1 MIKIITDSVAT
12 LPEEMTAGADIEVV
26 TLYVNHEGTEHADVD
41 IDLDDFYSRIYGM
54 VDNLP
59 TSSQPSQHAFEEAF
73 ERCAKNGDEV
83 LGIFIST
90 GLSGTYDGALRAARS
105 VESRNIDFRYR
116 MVDSRSCGFDEGA
129 VVLAAADAVR
139 SGKTLDECAQIA
151 AEAVACTR
159 FLFTPETLTFLA
171 KGGRIGGAAA
181 LLGNI
186 VQIAPVLT
194 VVDGCAEQL
203 AKVRTRK
210 KALDRIVRQLA
221 DDVEV
226 CGLKRI
232 VVHYI
237 GDKTPAIEW
246 ARNVI
251 EPLVGHA
258 VSVVPVSP
266 VIGMHVGPA
275 VGVAYQC
282 DRRLE
287 GKLTCQPSTLVCAS

>member
-12 LPEEMTAGADIEVV
+12 LPKEMAADADIEVV
-26 TLYVNHEGTEHADVD
+26 TLFVNHEGVEHADVD
-41 IDLDDFYSRIYGM
+41 IDLDDFYSRIYRM
-54 VDNLP
+54 VDDPP
-59 TSSQPSQHAFEEAF
+59 TSSQPSQHAFEEVF
-73 ERCAKNGDEV
+73 ERCAKNGDDV

-90 GLSGTYDGALRAARS
+90 GLSGTYEGALRAARA

-129 VVLAAADAVR
+129 VVLTAADAVR
-139 SGKTLDECAQIA
+139 AGKSLDECAKAA

-159 FLFTPETLTFLA
+159 FLFTPESLTFLA
-171 KGGRIGGAAA
+171 KGGRIGGAAV

-194 VVDGCAEQL
+194 VVDGCAAQF

-210 KALDRIVRQLA
+210 KALDRIVRQMV
-221 DDVEV
+221 DDIET

-237 GDKTPAIEW
+237 GDKAPAVEW
-246 ARNVI
+246 ARDVV

-282 DRRLE
+282 ERKLE
-287 GKLTCQPSTLVCAS
+287 GKLTCPPATLVCAS

>member
-1 MIKIITDSVAT
+1 MIKIITDSVAA
-12 LPEEMTAGADIEVV
+12 LPCEMLDGAEVEV
-26 TLYVNHEGTEHADVD
+26 LSLFVNHRGIERADVD
-41 IDLDDFYSRIYGM
+41 IDLDEFYADIYEM
-54 VDNLP
+54 VDDLP
-59 TSSQPSQHAFEEAF
+59 TSSQPSQLAFEEAF
-73 ERCAKNGDEV
+73 ERCAERGEAV

-90 GLSGTYDGALRAARS
+90 GLSGTFDGALRAARA
-105 VESRNIDFRYR
+105 VASRHAGFAYR
-116 MVDSRSCGFDEGA
+116 LVDSRSCGFDEGA
-129 VVLAAADAVR
+129 AVVSAVEAARA
-139 SGKTLDECAQIA
+139 GKSLDECARAA
-151 AEAVACTR
+151 AEAVACSR

-186 VQIAPVLT
+186 VQMAPVLT
-194 VVDGCAEQL
+194 VVDGCATQF

-210 KALDRIVRQLA
+210 KALDRIVRQLVA
-221 DDVEV
+221 DADS

-237 GDKTPAIEW
+237 GDRKPAVEW
-246 ARNVI
+246 ARGVI
-251 EPLVGHA
+251 EPLIGRA
-258 VSVVPVSP
+258 VSVIPVSP

-287 GKLTCQPSTLVCAS
+287 GKLACPPETLVCAS